1 MQDVKTVQDLA
12 GAASYLCSAAEEL
25 AAAGYDAW
33 AKEVKELLDIIA
45 AEIAWVQE
53 RDVEGIS

>member
-1 MQDVKTVQDLA
+1 MHDVKTVQDLA

-25 AAAGYDAW
+25 AAAGYETWSD
-33 AKEVKELLDIIA
+33 EVKQLLEIIA

-53 RDVEGIS
+53 EDVEGLV

>member
-25 AAAGYDAW
+25 AAAGYEVW
-33 AKEVKELLDIIA
+33 GTEVKQLLEIIA
-45 AEIAWVQE
+45 AEIAWLQA
-53 RDVEGIS
+53 RDTPSVV